1 MAKELRMSASLPL
14 PADAFEQANLLKKIE
29 PARRVFEEALQ
40 KALSGDQALA
50 VEARIVN
57 SVIRGGPKLSVAE
70 AQTATTTT
78 AELIPEPPI
87 PAGTVPLPT
96 PVAVPAQE
104 PEADAAH
111 PPKPE
116 AHARPGHARAA

>member
-29 PARRVFEEALQ
+29 PARRVFEQALQ
-40 KALSGDQALA
+40 NALSGEQGLA

-57 SVIRGGPKLSVAE
+57 SVIRGGPKMTVAE
-70 AQTATTTT
+70 ALAATTTT

-87 PAGTVPLPT
+87 PAGTVPV
-96 PVAVPAQE
+96 PVPVPAE
-104 PEADAAH
+104 DPAPGAAAA
-111 PPKPE
+111 PKPE